1 MILRS
6 TVSDVYSVSINQG
19 GADDA
24 GLFIGIF
31 WWPAAF
37 GLAPFYMFF
46 IGKNY
51 RGKVKPSQDTQGF
64 Y

>member
-1 MILRS
+1 
-6 TVSDVYSVSINQG
+6 VYSISINQAG
-19 GADDA
+19 GDA
-24 GLFIGIF
+24 GGLLIGVL

-37 GLAPFYMFF
+37 GLALFYMYF